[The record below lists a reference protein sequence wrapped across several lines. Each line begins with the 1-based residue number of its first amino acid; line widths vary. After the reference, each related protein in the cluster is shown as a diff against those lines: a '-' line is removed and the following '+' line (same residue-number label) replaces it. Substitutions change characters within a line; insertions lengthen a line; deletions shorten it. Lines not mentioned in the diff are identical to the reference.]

1 MPLARNIALVALIT
15 WLPVGVLVPPAG
27 ASTPTSAITHPQD
40 DWAGSQIAR
49 YEGDPAPGTPLPE
62 PTDPRT
68 AGLPAGFDVSHYQG
82 NLKWPAVIAAGAT
95 FGYIKATEGTGF
107 VDPNFAANYKG
118 AYRAGIVRGAY
129 HFATPN
135 TSDGVTQA
143 NYFLAH
149 GGGWSADGKTLPP
162 AVDLEYNPYGGTC
175 YGMTPAALVAWVH
188 AFVNQM
194 KTRTGRYPTIYTST
208 RWWAMCMGNNNGFGA
223 DPLWIARYNKVLGAI
238 PPGWT
243 TQAIWQFADTGPL
256 PGDQDAF
263 NGTAAALHT
272 LAIG

>member
-15 WLPVGVLVPPAG
+15 CLPIGLLGPRAG
-27 ASTPTSAITHPQD
+27 ASTSAPAITHPED
-40 DWAGSQIAR
+40 DWAGSQIAH
-49 YEGDPAPGTPLPE
+49 YEGAPSTDPA
-62 PTDPRT
+62 DPAT
-68 AGLPAGFDVSHYQG
+68 AGRPAGFDVSHYQG
-82 NLKWPAVIAAGAT
+82 SLKWPAVTAAGAK
-95 FGYIKATEGTGF
+95 FAYIKATEGVGF
-107 VDPNFAANYKG
+107 VDPNFTANYNG

-135 TSDGVTQA
+135 TSDGRTQA

-149 GGGWSADGKTLPP
+149 GGGWTADGRTLPP
-162 AVDLEYNPYGGTC
+162 AVDLEYNPYGSTC

-188 AFVNQM
+188 AFVNQLRA
-194 KTRTGRYPTIYTST
+194 RTGRWPTIYTST
-208 RWWAMCMGNNNGFGA
+208 RWWAMCMGDNNGFGA
-223 DPLWIARYNKVLGAI
+223 DPLWIARYNTVLGAL

-272 LAIG
+272 LAVG